1 MENNKSQ
8 IMIIDVNDRQRTLS
22 RNTKLGH
29 ISYQTEL
36 NNYLILSVLTEEENY
51 QPTYSKSF
59 TYKRNSTQK
68 GGFCDPLLQKLL
80 SRNDLQ
86 QQLRQNCY
94 LLEMPEQI
102 EKLTQHIEDIKQR
115 QQLQNIL
122 WKHRKLFDLRQP
134 PIIKVTVHHAIETG
148 TNSLS
153 YTPPYRIS
161 YKDEQIQREEI
172 DKLLRQ

>member
-68 GGFCDPLLQKLL
+68 GGFCDPLLRGK
-80 SRNDLQ
+80 
-86 QQLRQNCY
+86 
-94 LLEMPEQI
+94 
-102 EKLTQHIEDIKQR
+102 
-115 QQLQNIL
+115 
-122 WKHRKLFDLRQP
+122 RKVRFTDFICVKERHKAQ
-134 PIIKVTVHHAIETG
+134 
-148 TNSLS
+148 
-153 YTPPYRIS
+153 
-161 YKDEQIQREEI
+161 
-172 DKLLRQ
+172 

>member
-1 MENNKSQ
+1 
-8 IMIIDVNDRQRTLS
+8 
-22 RNTKLGH
+22 
-29 ISYQTEL
+29 
-36 NNYLILSVLTEEENY
+36 
-51 QPTYSKSF
+51 
-59 TYKRNSTQK
+59 
-68 GGFCDPLLQKLL
+68 
-80 SRNDLQ
+80 
-86 QQLRQNCY
+86 
-94 LLEMPEQI
+94 MPEQI